1 MPHSRAIVWMDARE
15 ATVFRFG
22 VADEIERTGLRAD
35 NPYLKVSH
43 KAGSLGAGRPAA
55 DLDFFDRVIDSLRGA
70 RQWYLV
76 GPDGTKQDLVD
87 YLDKYKSR
95 DGHIA
100 HLCRHLAGVSVMD
113 RPTDAGLLAVPGRT
127 PAAPPSRHADCNSL

>member
-1 MPHSRAIVWMDARE
+1 MPRSQAIVWMDSRE
-15 ATVFRFG
+15 ASVFRFG
-22 VADEIERTGLRAD
+22 GDEIERLGLRAD
-35 NPYLKVSH
+35 SPYLKVSH

-55 DLDFFDRVIDSLRGA
+55 DFDFFDRVIDSLRGT

-76 GPDGTKQDLVD
+76 GPDGTKQDLVN

-100 HLCRHLAGVSVMD
+100 DLCRYLAGISVMG
-113 RPTDAGLLAVPGRT
+113 RPTDEGLLAVPGRT
-127 PAAPPSRHADCNSL
+127 PAVRP

>member
-1 MPHSRAIVWMDARE
+1 MPRSRAIVWMDARE
-15 ATVFRFG
+15 ASVFRFG
-22 VADEIERTGLRAD
+22 ADEIERTGLRAD
-35 NPYLKVSH
+35 NPSLKVSH

-55 DLDFFDRVIDSLRGA
+55 DFDFFDRVIDSLRGT

-76 GPDGTKQDLVD
+76 GPDGTKQGLVD

-100 HLCRHLAGVSVMD
+100 DLCRHLAGISVMG
-113 RPTDAGLLAVPGRT
+113 RPTDEALLTIPSGM
-127 PAAPPSRHADCNSL
+127 PAQERHQPL